1 MSDDVKLLYREGQAD
16 REVIGWGAPRG
27 NSKESLIARNQI
39 AEFLDAA
46 LIRPLH
52 FDEQQQMARVE
63 QSLNT
68 MTIAERIA
76 IEIEM
81 TERTKVFHSYDYDPL
96 RG

>member
-1 MSDDVKLLYREGQAD
+1 MSDDVKLLFREGQD
-16 REVIGWGAPRG
+16 QLNVVGWGAPRG
-27 NSKESLIARNQI
+27 NSKEALIARNQI
-39 AEFLDAA
+39 GEFLDET
-46 LIRPLH
+46 LMRPLY
-52 FDEQQQMARVE
+52 FDETQQMARVE

>member
-1 MSDDVKLLYREGQAD
+1 MNDVRCLHRAGVVPAPETNVVPRRDFSGNNIEERERLADFLSDALMKPLYHS
-16 REVIGWGAPRG
+16 V
-27 NSKESLIARNQI
+27 
-39 AEFLDAA
+39 
-46 LIRPLH
+46 
-52 FDEQQQMARVE
+52 QQHRQNVE